1 MNNGGWLTTNQQG
14 HLKNHVNVWYHPKYI
29 SNILSL
35 SDVKK
40 SNRII
45 YDSDNGDRFIIIKTV
60 SGWKY
65 MIFTVNSDRLY
76 YKNMG
81 NTESVYII
89 STVKKNQKHYNQWKY
104 ECANIL
110 WKLYR
115 TVDHPSIKH
124 YKNIIKKNAIK
135 HCLVTIEYIDIFES
149 VFGPDIYILKLKTV
163 LT

>member
-1 MNNGGWLTTNQQG
+1 MTNGGLLKKNKQV
-14 HLKNHVNVWYHPKYI
+14 HLKNYGNVWYKPKYI

-89 STVKKNQKHYNQWKY
+89 STVKKNQKHYNQ
-104 ECANIL
+104 
-110 WKLYR
+110 
-115 TVDHPSIKH
+115 
-124 YKNIIKKNAIK
+124 
-135 HCLVTIEYIDIFES
+135 
-149 VFGPDIYILKLKTV
+149 
-163 LT
+163 